1 MQTGYR
7 PLGFSKTYF
16 KVYVGALRAFV
27 WHKHTFCETRGLLHN
42 LYVTNVVK
50 SHRTWDWALFHTLNT
65 RSSATL
71 LDHTPAWT
79 RFVSCCWNIEDLY
92 NSHKRIGM
100 WLQSRCFAMF
110 IPCHW
115 EQNKVQAT
123 VWCRSSLLSK
133 CPPVPRST
141 PAPVW
146 STTPLAHMIHLQPS
160 RKKHLYG
167 SACLREL
174 PALDPQWRVHPGWG
188 KSRTQATHIQ
198 YSQTAWAL
206 LGRSAAEMGPSETKA
221 PNSSEYEEAVASKKK
236 NQII

>member
-1 MQTGYR
+1 MWQMW
-7 PLGFSKTYF
+7 L
-16 KVYVGALRAFV
+16 KVIA
-27 WHKHTFCETRGLLHN
+27 
-42 LYVTNVVK
+42 
-50 SHRTWDWALFHTLNT
+50 TLST
-65 RSSATL
+65 HASSATL
-71 LDHTPAWT
+71 LDHTSART
-79 RFVSCCWNIEDLY
+79 RFVPCCL
-92 NSHKRIGM
+92 H
-100 WLQSRCFAMF
+100 LLFMF

-115 EQNKVQAT
+115 ELNKVQAT

-146 STTPLAHMIHLQPS
+146 SATPLAHITHLQPFQE
-160 RKKHLYG
+160 KKNLYG
-167 SACLREL
+167 SACLLEI

-221 PNSSEYEEAVASKKK
+221 PNSSKYEEAVASKKK
-236 NQII
+236 NQVI

>member
-1 MQTGYR
+1 MGLSPISYSQHTQ
-7 PLGFSKTYF
+7 LSNSTWSHTSMDSFCF
-16 KVYVGALRAFV
+16 LLFALV
-27 WHKHTFCETRGLLHN
+27 IYDTEN
-42 LYVTNVVK
+42 M
-50 SHRTWDWALFHTLNT
+50 D
-65 RSSATL
+65 
-71 LDHTPAWT
+71 P
-79 RFVSCCWNIEDLY
+79 WNIEDLY

-167 SACLREL
+167 SACLLEL